1 MVESSSEEQDLGMLV
16 DEKLFCAEALKSP
29 FFHVYFFLHHYDRKT
44 SFVKWA
50 VFKHPVNQQLSELM
64 AD

>member
-1 MVESSSEEQDLGMLV
+1 MLV